1 MNQDILSKLSYVTTS
16 IVTKFCPS
24 MINVVKKGLKIL
36 KKCVASR
43 KTQLETNL
51 KAGKYIS
58 SALSISM
65 MLASPHRQSMISMIS
80 ISLKPCDLLT
90 MDGARWMRIQSN
102 TVGVKQI
109 SYLIS
114 QQFLRHEFLSLQC
127 LMTRHQIPWFSLKI
141 LLQLPWM
148 ILPHE
153 VYSRPQIR

>member
-1 MNQDILSKLSYVTTS
+1 MSKLSYVTTS
-16 IVTKFCPS
+16 TVTKFCPS
-24 MINVVKKGLKIL
+24 MIDVVKKGLKLL
-36 KKCVASR
+36 KKRVASR
-43 KTQLETNL
+43 KTQLETDL

-65 MLASPHRQSMISMIS
+65 TLASPHRQSMISMIS

-90 MDGARWMRIQSN
+90 MHGARWMRIQSD

-114 QQFLRHEFLSLQC
+114 QQFLRREFLSLQC

-153 VYSRPQIR
+153 VYSRPQIG